1 MTITSPPYLQLSI
14 ISRRPTADPSMADA
28 HPVAIGRNC
37 NSRVTVK
44 FWYWTALQK
53 HLSITATTAIVA
65 GSRIGRTPDDVHG
78 LHTHYITFYLLA
90 VFM

>member
-1 MTITSPPYLQLSI
+1 
-14 ISRRPTADPSMADA
+14 MADA

-65 GSRIGRTPDDVHG
+65 GSRIGRTPDDVAYP
-78 LHTHYITFYLLA
+78 LYNLLPVDCIYVA
-90 VFM
+90 TRVPPRGIIR